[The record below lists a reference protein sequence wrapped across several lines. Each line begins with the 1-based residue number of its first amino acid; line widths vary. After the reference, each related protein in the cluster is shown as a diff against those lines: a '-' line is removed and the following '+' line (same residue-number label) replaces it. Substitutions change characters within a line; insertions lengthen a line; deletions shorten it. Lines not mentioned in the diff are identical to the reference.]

1 MGPIALFGIS
11 NDGIGVALNLLILFL
26 IVLWVALIYWTFA
39 DARRRVEDPVLVVC
53 AGLAALL
60 FPIAGTIVYTIVRPP
75 ESLDDRLERDL
86 EIRAAELRVE
96 LLEQALRGGPNG
108 SSFSSTL
115 AGELAGE
122 PVGRPGP
129 SGQPRTAAS
138 QQQQSQQP
146 PQRQRQAPPQGGAQR
161 PAPPAPQQGQA
172 PPPPRRDKGGLP
184 PIHRGDPPSG
194 GAA

>member
-1 MGPIALFGIS
+1 MGPIALFGID

-26 IVLWVALIYWTFA
+26 IVLWTALVYWTFA

-60 FPIAGTIVYTIVRPP
+60 FPIAGAVVYTIVRPP
-75 ESLDDRLERDL
+75 ETLDDRLERDL

-108 SSFSSTL
+108 SSYSSAL

-122 PVGRPGP
+122 PVARTGP
-129 SGQPRTAAS
+129 KSQPRTAAS
-138 QQQQSQQP
+138 QQQQSQQQ
-146 PQRQRQAPPQGGAQR
+146 QRERQTPPQGGAQR
-161 PAPPAPQQGQA
+161 SSAPGPQPGQA
-172 PPPPRRDKGGLP
+172 PPPRRRDQGGLP
-184 PIHRGDPPSG
+184 PIHRGDPPPG
-194 GAA
+194 NAA